1 MQAKRSKAER
11 KEQEMRKMKKATA
24 VILCLTVMAVSLVA
38 CGDSKDNSTSAPD
51 APAATEA
58 APVTTEASASVTI
71 ASTETWGDYTVG
83 IPEGWTFRKG
93 YALNEDDTTCC
104 SVKKSDFSKFDF
116 NMESEDMYMKKY
128 DQNKATYTQDQKDVS
143 GKYGDIDWTGFEYS
157 NGFELY
163 GKANGK
169 PVRVSCSG
177 FKFDS
182 PETKA
187 VLESLKIK

>member
-1 MQAKRSKAER
+1 
-11 KEQEMRKMKKATA
+11 MRKMKKATA

>member
-1 MQAKRSKAER
+1 
-11 KEQEMRKMKKATA
+11 MRKFKKAA
-24 VILCLTVMAVSLVA
+24 AIALCLTVMASSLVA
-38 CGDSKDNSTSAPD
+38 CGGSNDNSTSAPD
-51 APAATEA
+51 AQVATEV
-58 APVTTEASASVTI
+58 APVTTEASATITI

-104 SVKKSDFSKFDF
+104 SVKKSDFSYFNF
-116 NMESEDMYMKKY
+116 NMETEDMYMKKY
-128 DQNKATYTQDQKDVS
+128 DQNKATYTQDQKDCS
-143 GKYGDIDWTGFEYS
+143 GKVGDIDWTGFEYS

-163 GKANGK
+163 GKSSSGK

>member
-1 MQAKRSKAER
+1 
-11 KEQEMRKMKKATA
+11 MKKKLA
-24 VILCLTVMAVSLVA
+24 VILAAAFMCVGLVA
-38 CGDSKDNSTSAPD
+38 CGSNSSNTEATPATD
-51 APAATEA
+51 AAQTVTEAATTAPAAI
-58 APVTTEASASVTI
+58 TI

-83 IPEGWTFRKG
+83 IPEGWTFKKG

-104 SVKKSDFSKFDF
+104 SVRKSDFSKFDF
-116 NMESEDMYMKKY
+116 NMEKEDMYMKKY
-128 DQNKATYTQDQKDVS
+128 EQNKATYTQDQKDVS
-143 GKYGDIDWTGFEYS
+143 GKIGTVDWTGFEYS

-187 VLESLKIK
+187 VLEALVIK